1 MKRQAITPRP
11 NWQAKLERLGFDYHS
26 MDGDYWQERACYR
39 FTERQ
44 IDRLEDATNEL
55 HELCIAAVSFIIK
68 HDRFAQLGID
78 PSAAALIEQS
88 WRQREPGLYGRF
100 DLVYHP
106 VHTPVP
112 KLLEY
117 NADTPT
123 SLFEAS
129 VAQWYWL
136 QDNFPHADQFN
147 SIHERLI
154 GQWRLIAEQYQR
166 QHSKSH
172 QHSEPRQHQVKP
184 AVTFATITDSIE
196 DVVTCRYLQDTAIQA
211 GLTSQFMDLRNIGVM
226 PIPSQNGVIGQF
238 VDLEEHPIDLLF
250 KLYPWEWL
258 LEESFSAHI
267 AESKTQWLE
276 PIWKLLLSNKGI
288 LPILWEMNP
297 NHPNLLPS
305 YFASQRE
312 QLAHYPLK
320 HGIIEKPLFS
330 REGANISALNQ
341 DFTATGLATPGEYG
355 GANKAQ
361 LIYQAMEP
369 LPTFINAQKKPV
381 YPVIGSWVIGH
392 SAAGIGIREDDSLIT
407 KDSSHF
413 VPHYFEA

>member
-11 NWQAKLERLGFDYHS
+11 HWQAKLERLGFDYHS
-26 MDGDYWQERACYR
+26 MDGDYWQESACYR

-44 IDRLEDATNEL
+44 IDRLEDATTTL
-55 HELCIAAVSFIIK
+55 HELCLAAVSFIIN
-68 HDRFAQLGID
+68 HDRFAQLGIA
-78 PSAAALIEQS
+78 PATAALIEQS
-88 WRQREPGLYGRF
+88 WRQREPALYGRF

-106 VHTPVP
+106 VHTPEP
-112 KLLEY
+112 KMLEY

-154 GQWRLIAEQYQR
+154 GQWRLITE
-166 QHSKSH
+166 HW
-172 QHSEPRQHQVKP
+172 P
-184 AVTFATITDSIE
+184 AHAAITFATITDSIE
-196 DVVTCRYLQDTAIQA
+196 DVVTCRYLQDTALQA
-211 GLTSQFMDLRNIGVM
+211 GLTAQFMDLRNIGVM
-226 PIPSQNGVIGQF
+226 QTPTQAGQIGQF
-238 VDLEEHPIDLLF
+238 VDLADQPIEVLF

-258 LEESFSAHI
+258 LEEPFATHI
-267 AESKTQWLE
+267 ADSKTQWLE

-297 NHPNLLPS
+297 GHPNLLPS
-305 YFASQRE
+305 YFAGQRE
-312 QLAHYPLK
+312 QLANYPLK

-330 REGANISALNQ
+330 REGANISALNS
-341 DFTATGLATPGEYG
+341 DFTATGLATSGEYG
-355 GANKAQ
+355 STPINQ

-369 LPTFINAQKKPV
+369 LPTFMTAQQKPV

-392 SAAGIGIREDDSLIT
+392 GAAGMGIREDNSLIT

-413 VPHYFEA
+413 VPHYFE